1 MKAVIKMALERRKP
15 IQIGEAVNRVLEHPM
30 EPRVEE
36 IHIEQSLNRILAE
49 DIVADHDVPPFD
61 RSPYDG
67 FALRAEDTQEA
78 SSSSPVLLEVIE
90 EIGAGQVAQSK
101 LEHGQAT
108 RIMTGAAI
116 PRGATAVAMF
126 EVVKEFQQGERNMIE
141 IGRTFKAGQN
151 IARQGEDTEKG
162 TVLIEK
168 GTMITPGVTA
178 ILATFGYRYVKVVR
192 KPRIGIFA
200 TGTELLDIEDP
211 LEPGKIRNSNAYMIA
226 AQIRN
231 IGGDPV
237 YLGTLADDFDT
248 CFKAVSTA
256 LSDIDALVT
265 TGGVSVGD
273 YDYLPAIYEKLGAT
287 TLFNKVAMRPG
298 SVTTVAEFDGKLLFG
313 LSGNPSACFV
323 GGELFVRPFI
333 RSSSDAKPFLA
344 KTKARLAT
352 DFPKPN
358 PFTRLVRSKVNYTQ
372 EGIFVTP
379 TGLDKSS
386 SVTSIAEADA
396 FTMLPGGTRGY
407 MAEDEVDI
415 LLFHS
420 ESDVNPWID

>member
-1 MKAVIKMALERRKP
+1 MVVERRKP
-15 IQIGEAVNRVLEHPM
+15 IQIAEAVNRVLDHPM
-30 EPRVEE
+30 ESPSEE
-36 IHIEQSLNRILAE
+36 IHIERSLNRILAE

-67 FALRAEDTQEA
+67 FALRAEDTQAA

-90 EIGAGQVAQSK
+90 EIGAGQVAQSE
-101 LEHGQAT
+101 LAEGQAI

-116 PRGATAVAMF
+116 PSGATAVSMF
-126 EVVKEFQQGERNMIE
+126 EVVKEFHQGDRNMIE
-141 IGRTFKAGQN
+141 VGRTFKAGQN

-168 GTMITPGVTA
+168 GTKITPGVTA
-178 ILATFGYRYVKVVR
+178 LLATFGYRYVNVVQ

-231 IGGDPV
+231 IGGEPV
-237 YLGTLADDFDT
+237 YLGTLADDFNS
-248 CFKAVSTA
+248 CFEAVSSA

-298 SVTTVAEFDGKLLFG
+298 SVTTVAELNGKLLFG

-323 GGELFVRPFI
+323 GGELFVRLFI
-333 RSSSDAKPFLA
+333 RSSAGSKPFLA

-358 PFTRLVRSKVNYTQ
+358 PFTRLVRSKVSYTQ
-372 EGIFVTP
+372 EGILVTP

-407 MAEDEVDI
+407 MAGDEVDI

-420 ESDVNPWID
+420 ESDVNPWSD